1 MLTKNCSALNN
12 PESPKVVEKSKMIN
26 NEEMGKKK
34 QRMIREFVPSKEK
47 TFIKVPS
54 LRRKME

>member
-34 QRMIREFVPSKEK
+34 
-47 TFIKVPS
+47 
-54 LRRKME
+54 